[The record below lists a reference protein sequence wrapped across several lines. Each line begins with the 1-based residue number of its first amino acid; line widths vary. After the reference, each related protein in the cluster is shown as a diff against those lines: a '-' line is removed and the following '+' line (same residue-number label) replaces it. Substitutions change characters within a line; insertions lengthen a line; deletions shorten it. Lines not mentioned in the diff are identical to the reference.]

1 VEADRPREAAGARA
15 SLPLVVVEV
24 DARRRILDQ
33 MAVQHAQRRRQAR
46 QVRRERPEVGVFR
59 VDALGHAEVV
69 AGGEHGDERR
79 RLALAELGREAQH
92 DGATVPAPVGSL
104 RSDGL
109 ADGAGLGAILVAWS
123 GLHSLSML
131 APGRRAPRRRSVL
144 GPPVGTNGN
153 RWEPLLTNGDHR

>member
-1 VEADRPREAAGARA
+1 VEADLAREAAGARA

-92 DGATVPAPVGSL
+92 DGATVPAPGGGL
-104 RSDGL
+104 LSD
-109 ADGAGLGAILVAWS
+109 AGAGAGILDLWS
-123 GLHSLSML
+123 GLHSSSML
-131 APGRRAPRRRSVL
+131 AVGSCESSR
-144 GPPVGTNGN
+144 PPLIV
-153 RWEPLLTNGDHR
+153 